1 MQALGP
7 IETLTRA
14 GFAARGIMYGVIGA
28 LALHSG
34 RSEGGAGALA
44 FLQGGLGRLLL
55 AAMALGFLGYGLW
68 RLAEAAIDT
77 ENNGTG
83 FKGVAVRAG
92 GAVSGVIHIGLCILA
107 ADLAAGSDGGSGD
120 GAEKGAATALALP
133 GGQALV
139 LAAAAAL
146 AAVGLY
152 QLIKAARG
160 GFLRHLDPAACRRSW
175 VIWLGRCGYAARG
188 VVFLIMA
195 WFFWRSA
202 SETNA
207 AAAGGMGQALG
218 SLPDPLQVAVAAGL
232 LLFGMFSLVEARYRR
247 INDPHVL
254 ARLKAA
260 AA

>member
-1 MQALGP
+1 MPRSP

-14 GFAARGIMYGVIGA
+14 GFAARGIMYIVIGA
-28 LALHSG
+28 LALLSG
-34 RSEGGAGALA
+34 RSEDGAGALE
-44 FLQGGLGRLLL
+44 FLQGGLGRFLL
-55 AAMALGFLGYGLW
+55 AAMAAGFLGYGLW

-77 ENNGTG
+77 ENNGTDL
-83 FKGVAVRAG
+83 KGVAIRVG
-92 GAVSGVIHIGLCILA
+92 GAVSGIVHLGLCVLA
-107 ADLAAGSDGGSGD
+107 ADLAAGSDGASGD
-120 GAEKGAATALALP
+120 GAEKGAAAALALP

-152 QLIKAARG
+152 QLAKAARG
-160 GFLRHLDPAACRRSW
+160 GFLRQLDPAACSRAW

-207 AAAGGMGQALG
+207 SEAGGIGAALA
-218 SLPDPLQVAVAAGL
+218 SLPAPLQVAVAAGL
-232 LLFGMFSLVEARYRR
+232 LLFGLFSLVEARHRR
-247 INDPHVL
+247 INNPRLL

>member
-1 MQALGP
+1 MHARSP
-7 IETLTRA
+7 IEALTRA

-28 LALHSG
+28 LALLGG

-44 FLQGGLGRLLL
+44 FLQGGLGRFLL

-77 ENNGTG
+77 EDNGTG
-83 FKGVAVRAG
+83 MKGVAVRTG
-92 GAVSGVIHIGLCILA
+92 GAASGLIHLGLSVVA
-107 ADLAAGSDGGSGD
+107 VRLAAGSAGGSGD
-120 GAEKGAATALALP
+120 GARQGAATALALP

-139 LAAAAAL
+139 LAAAAVL
-146 AAVGLY
+146 ATVGLY
-152 QLIKAARG
+152 QLVKAARG
-160 GFLRHLDPAACRRSW
+160 GFLRQLDPAACRRSW

-188 VVFLIMA
+188 VVLMIMA

-207 AAAGGMGQALG
+207 AAAGGIGQALG
-218 SLPDPLQVAVAAGL
+218 TLPDPLRVAVAAGL

-247 INDPHVL
+247 INNPHVL